1 MVVRRARHARVGAA
15 GVVTRDSGRVD
26 RARRARRTVF
36 GSLADSHRRSV
47 KLRTKRSKALHFS
60 SGTLSLLLRAT
71 PRVPKVIRESCGSQ
85 RTHEL
90 PRERLAGRL
99 RKVGGSPS
107 YFSAHS
113 HSEKS
118 TTYAQKAVILQKLSL
133 GELQSQV

>member
-1 MVVRRARHARVGAA
+1 MSK
-15 GVVTRDSGRVD
+15 TD
-26 RARRARRTVF
+26 RAPVMSLIKSYRT
-36 GSLADSHRRSV
+36 
-47 KLRTKRSKALHFS
+47 
-60 SGTLSLLLRAT
+60 SLLNPTGVQDT
-71 PRVPKVIRESCGSQ
+71 PSL
-85 RTHEL
+85 HEL

-118 TTYAQKAVILQKLSL
+118 TIYAQKAVILQKLSL

>member
-1 MVVRRARHARVGAA
+1 MCLPPPRPTTLERVPELNERFVRFSCHLRLESARNE
-15 GVVTRDSGRVD
+15 
-26 RARRARRTVF
+26 
-36 GSLADSHRRSV
+36 
-47 KLRTKRSKALHFS
+47 KRTKRSFC

-71 PRVPKVIRESCGSQ
+71 PREAKVIRESCGSQ

-90 PRERLAGRL
+90 PRERLAGRI
-99 RKVGGSPS
+99 RKVGGSLN